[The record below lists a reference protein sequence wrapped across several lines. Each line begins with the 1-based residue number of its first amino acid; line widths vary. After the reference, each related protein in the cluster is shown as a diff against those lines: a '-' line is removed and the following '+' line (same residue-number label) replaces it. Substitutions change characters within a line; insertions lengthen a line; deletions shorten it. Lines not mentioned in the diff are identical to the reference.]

1 MRVSLLLDVALE
13 PRDGSDCS
21 EACLEQ
27 GSLVVDGNLRT
38 SALIGSP
45 RPSTGAASSGAEPCM
60 PPSLAYRRGRRRHA
74 LDVAAE

>member
-13 PRDGSDCS
+13 PHDGSDCF

-27 GSLVVDGNLRT
+27 GSLVVDGNLQT
-38 SALIGSP
+38 TALIGSP

-60 PPSLAYRRGRRRHA
+60 PPSLAYPGGERRQV
-74 LDVAAE
+74 LDDVAE